1 MRNILW
7 CILFLALLGTGCAVI
22 MHSKNTRIGVD
33 TSVQGATINL

>member
-7 CILFLALLGTGCAVI
+7 CVLFPALLGTGYTVI
-22 MHSKNTRIGVD
+22 MHSEKTRIDTD